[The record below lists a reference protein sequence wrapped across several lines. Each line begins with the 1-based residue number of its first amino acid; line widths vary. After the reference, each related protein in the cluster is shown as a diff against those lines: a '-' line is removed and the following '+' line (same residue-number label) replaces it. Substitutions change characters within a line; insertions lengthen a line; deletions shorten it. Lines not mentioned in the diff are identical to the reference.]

1 MLDSDVAMLYQY
13 ETKYIDKVVKRNI
26 NRFPEAF
33 CFQLPETETENL
45 RLQFATSS
53 LEKENYGGRRCLTY
67 VYTEQGISMLAGL
80 LKNEI
85 AVQVSINIIRAFYR
99 NEKIYITKWKII

>member
-1 MLDSDVAMLYQY
+1 M
-13 ETKYIDKVVKRNI
+13 
-26 NRFPEAF
+26 
-33 CFQLPETETENL
+33 
-45 RLQFATSS
+45 RLQFATSG

-85 AVQVSINIIRAFYR
+85 AVQVSINIIRAFIEMR
-99 NEKIYITKWKII
+99 KFISLNGKLFERLINVECKILGYCI